1 MLAPHSSMLT
11 TKLVAIVGPTG
22 TGKSDLAL
30 YLAQRADG
38 EIICADSR
46 TVYRG
51 MDIGTAKPS
60 KAEQAMVPHHLLD
73 IASPNET
80 VNVAMFQRFANQAI
94 NQVQGRGSL
103 PILVGGSGLY
113 VDSVLYDYVFPE
125 EANQESRIKN
135 QELEMSEL
143 VGRLQKLDPK
153 AASQIDLKNRRRV
166 ERAIELAGMRRSMSK
181 TVRQG
186 TLVLGLA
193 MDKKLIRQRIDHRIY
208 KMLSEGL
215 IAEVKSL
222 GTKYGWEVEAMRA
235 PAYVAFREVVEGRAT
250 EAEAAAEFLRRD
262 MRLVKKQLTWF
273 RRNTAIEWLDA
284 SQPDTLKSQALAL
297 VRKSEQCKL

>member
-94 NQVQGRGSL
+94 NQV
-103 PILVGGSGLY
+103 LY
-113 VDSVLYDYVFPE
+113 VDRGLYDYVFPE